1 MRYTSNKLF
10 CVNCGK
16 ESIPISRKNAKLHG
30 KFHRKKMYCPWCKTT
45 LNHVEIRSD
54 EEKEEFL
61 TMFQEGQFKEEAKKS
76 IEFCKK
82 GDVLL

>member
-1 MRYTSNKLF
+1 MKYTSNKLF

-16 ESIPISRKNAKLHG
+16 ESIPISRKNAKLHT
-30 KFHRKKMYCPWCKTT
+30 KFHRKKMYCPWCKLT

-61 TMFQEGQFKEEAKKS
+61 EMYNDGQFKEEAKKS

-82 GDVLL
+82 GDTLL